1 MELSF
6 STPYTAM
13 GRERERIKPTETGG
27 ERNRGQKQKRRK
39 KRREKERRERKEN
52 KEGMG
57 VQPGQAGGTDEG
69 KERGSWQRAEEE
81 NIRAIHDVMSLCGLG
96 LPQTTTHAQMFLNE
110 A

>member
-1 MELSF
+1 
-6 STPYTAM
+6 
-13 GRERERIKPTETGG
+13 
-27 ERNRGQKQKRRK
+27 
-39 KRREKERRERKEN
+39 
-52 KEGMG
+52 MG